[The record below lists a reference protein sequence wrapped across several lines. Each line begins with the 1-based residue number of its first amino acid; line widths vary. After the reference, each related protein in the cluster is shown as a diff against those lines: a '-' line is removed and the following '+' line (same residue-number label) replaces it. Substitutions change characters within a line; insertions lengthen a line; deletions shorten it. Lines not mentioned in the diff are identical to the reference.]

1 LDKLRAWPD
10 NPAKEIKMPQTW
22 YGALCPHCRYSTAL
36 LEITLKEMIRD
47 RQVATT
53 GEPYMV
59 FVCPRCT
66 KCFEWH
72 YGMRE
77 PLGQFDALA
86 RRDPVWVSILAK
98 CEKESCTSGT
108 ELIAIRPHGT
118 TEQQILD
125 ELPTWNTKGIFCE
138 MGHAIVSPRM

>member
-1 LDKLRAWPD
+1 LDKFPAWHD
-10 NPAKEIKMPQTW
+10 NPAEEITMPQTW

-47 RQVATT
+47 RQVSTT
-53 GEPYMV
+53 GEPYLV

-77 PLGQFDALA
+77 PLGQYDALA
-86 RRDPVWVSILAK
+86 RKDPVWISIVAK
-98 CEKESCTSGT
+98 RKLHQRHRANRYPAQWHHRTTDSRGT
-108 ELIAIRPHGT
+108 AHLEHEGHFLRERPR
-118 TEQQILD
+118 D
-125 ELPTWNTKGIFCE
+125 
-138 MGHAIVSPRM
+138 R